1 MRSKSQIINHTDL
14 AMVRKF
20 KEWVFNV

>member
-1 MRSKSQIINHTDL
+1 MRSKSQIISHTDL